1 MKISQNCVV
10 TDRSRAGGWSVV
22 ALAAAVS
29 LSPAA
34 VANDGDGVFT
44 YTATDTGIAAL
55 RNANATPT
63 ESEIERIFAE
73 WRETDHVFTWE
84 TTFSATANGKLP
96 TGYVLVVNDGPMPK
110 GWVGQLPAI
119 YFDAET
125 DFDNPIVNV
134 FTYNGED
141 SATSYRF
148 GTPDG
153 DPAEPILSSHPDSA
167 TAGFVNRATAT
178 DNADGSRT
186 FELEIDADP
195 ILAFTSQYSASNEA
209 LELEL
214 RREDRH
220 LVPPVFQDRPGLQRR
235 WLPLRSTRQP
245 RLEHRPGQLR
255 LVRLREPAHR
265 RRRARARPRH
275 PPRRRTGAHLPP
287 PRRLSACF
295 TTSIAGG

>member
-1 MKISQNCVV
+1 MRAASTINPFNE
-10 TDRSRAGGWSVV
+10 RSRHGWRIT
-22 ALAAAVS
+22 AIAAAVA
-29 LSPAA
+29 LSPLAL
-34 VANDGDGVFT
+34 ANDGDGVFT
-44 YTATDTGIAAL
+44 YTANDTGVAAL

-84 TTFSATANGKLP
+84 TTFSDTANGKLP

-153 DPAEPILSSHPDSA
+153 GPAEPILSSHPDSS
-167 TAGFVNRATAT
+167 TASFVNRATAT

-209 LELEL
+209 LEVGFAEKIGIWFHPFFKIGPNYDDGFLFDQPGNPGWNIVRDNYGWYDFENL
-214 RREDRH
+214 PTDGV
-220 LVPPVFQDRPGLQRR
+220 VPEPGLAT
-235 WLPLRSTRQP
+235 LLAGGLMLTI
-245 RLEHRPGQLR
+245 
-255 LVRLREPAHR
+255 R
-265 RRRARARPRH
+265 RRRA
-275 PPRRRTGAHLPP
+275 
-287 PRRLSACF
+287 
-295 TTSIAGG
+295 